1 MIPNAVLLAAS
12 LVTSPVYI
20 SDVSAHRE
28 ASHLRV
34 EVEGS
39 DGIDPDAARTK
50 IDGGLLFLY
59 LAGTRVHA
67 DNRAWELNDGAGT
80 IRAHRHRVETELVVP
95 LAQSGCQGPIELTA
109 TKTGLTALVGCD
121 GPIAATAATS
131 QRSRKTTRLEA
142 APAIARE
149 LKTPNAEPPP
159 ASAGAM
165 GGQGGLETGKNAKL
179 RALVALPDE
188 GTAVNAGDKTADK
201 AKPNQA
207 TDVSAVALAKG
218 DRTAASSPAGVD
230 DKASGRKAAEE
241 EGGEAPVVAAKSA
254 TTFTPALDTRDAK
267 AGAGLRQVA
276 TPALALMI
284 LAGFGYWLARRRRAI
299 ARERHIEILETATL
313 GPKRSIVVARV
324 GGETLVLGTS
334 EAGITLLRTG
344 APGAAEAPSGAKATE
359 SATESAAAD
368 ELPESHAIDVSI
380 ETDQPLT
387 EALADIPEPTGAGPG
402 GHPRAGLQ
410 AIEGGLASLFG
421 RRKPVRPSL
430 DDAMDGSDGD
440 AGFGDVLEDS
450 LEDQE
455 LRLKLAAGMSARVG

>member
-1 MIPNAVLLAAS
+1 MIPNAVLLATS

-59 LAGTRVHA
+59 LGGTRVHA

-121 GPIAATAATS
+121 GPIAAAGTTS
-131 QRSRKTTRLEA
+131 QRSRRTTGLET
-142 APAIARE
+142 APALAQE
-149 LKTPNAEPPP
+149 LKTPSAEPPP

-165 GGQGGLETGKNAKL
+165 GGQGGLDTGKSAKL
-179 RALVALPDE
+179 RALVALPEE
-188 GTAVNAGDKTADK
+188 GTAAKAGDKPGDKAGDK
-201 AKPNQA
+201 AKPDKV
-207 TDVSAVALAKG
+207 TDVPAAVLAKAEP
-218 DRTAASSPAGVD
+218 TAASAAASAD
-230 DKASGRKAAEE
+230 DKASEQTA
-241 EGGEAPVVAAKSA
+241 GESGKAPVAAAKSA
-254 TTFTPALDTRDAK
+254 SAFAPALDTRDTS

-276 TPALALMI
+276 TPALALLI
-284 LAGFGYWLARRRRAI
+284 LAGLGYWLARRRRAT
-299 ARERHIEILETATL
+299 ARERHIQILETATL

-344 APGAAEAPSGAKATE
+344 AAAAAEVPADIKAN
-359 SATESAAAD
+359 ESAASD
-368 ELPESHAIDVSI
+368 EGAESYAVDVPI

-402 GHPRAGLQ
+402 GHGRAGLQ

-430 DDAMDGSDGD
+430 DDAMDGIGGD